1 MLGCLKD
8 FCMGREQQNLTA
20 EATAAPALL
29 RSGCQLWN
37 HAAQPLVFPITSPW
51 EVGVSFPVP
60 TFPSKSQSPFRHPGQ
75 RDTLFERE
83 AGTYL
88 RLRRVR
94 LAQRAPISAATP
106 VSLMELL
113 CRLQTEERTHLV
125 WLSQDLEGAT
135 SPAEALNF
143 TGSWGGGSLGQSL
156 PHSVLLIIPRSS
168 PISHIP
174 APPRSGQVGLAKPAL
189 KFRLPWFACLQRLW
203 GGGCALFAAPRES
216 GTVESSQCGVVPS
229 SLAPHQGHCS

>member
-1 MLGCLKD
+1 
-8 FCMGREQQNLTA
+8 MG
-20 EATAAPALL
+20 
-29 RSGCQLWN
+29 
-37 HAAQPLVFPITSPW
+37 
-51 EVGVSFPVP
+51 FPVP
-60 TFPSKSQSPFRHPGQ
+60 AFLFKSQSPFRCPGHPGQ

-113 CRLQTEERTHLV
+113 CRLQTEERAHLV

-143 TGSWGGGSLGQSL
+143 TGSWGVPGAIVT
-156 PHSVLLIIPRSS
+156 PHYSS
-168 PISHIP
+168 YHPSFLTLISHIP
-174 APPRSGQVGLAKPAL
+174 APPRSGQVSLAKPAL
-189 KFRLPWFACLQRLW
+189 VWVSPNGSEEVVLCLLPPEKVAQLSL
-203 GGGCALFAAPRES
+203 PS
-216 GTVESSQCGVVPS
+216 VE
-229 SLAPHQGHCS
+229 

>member
-1 MLGCLKD
+1 M
-8 FCMGREQQNLTA
+8 
-20 EATAAPALL
+20 PALEPAL
-29 RSGCQLWN
+29 PN
-37 HAAQPLVFPITSPW
+37 HWSITSLW
-51 EVGVSFPVP
+51 GVGVGFPVP
-60 TFPSKSQSPFRHPGQ
+60 TFPSKSQSPLRHPGQ

-113 CRLQTEERTHLV
+113 CRLQTEERAHLV

-143 TGSWGGGSLGQSL
+143 TGSWEVPGAIVTPHRSSHHPSFLSHL
-156 PHSVLLIIPRSS
+156 PHSSS
-168 PISHIP
+168 S
-174 APPRSGQVGLAKPAL
+174 
-189 KFRLPWFACLQRLW
+189 
-203 GGGCALFAAPRES
+203 
-216 GTVESSQCGVVPS
+216 
-229 SLAPHQGHCS
+229 

>member
-1 MLGCLKD
+1 MCLQQAQVSMASQPTIFPLGLSTVFWTVQEEEDKTRGPQSCEEQACMLGCLKD

-143 TGSWGGGSLGQSL
+143 TGSWGGRPWGNRYPTVFFSSSLVLLPSPTFQLLLGQGRW
-156 PHSVLLIIPRSS
+156 V
-168 PISHIP
+168 
-174 APPRSGQVGLAKPAL
+174 
-189 KFRLPWFACLQRLW
+189 
-203 GGGCALFAAPRES
+203 
-216 GTVESSQCGVVPS
+216 
-229 SLAPHQGHCS
+229 